1 MTTHL
6 FTTWFTEYLQNILS
20 LQLKAIALK
29 IEKKKNKQTNKQKKK
44 TTFFQNITS
53 SDNAS
58 GHLRALMVLYSVNSV
73 VVMPSN
79 RACLWL
85 SW

>member
-20 LQLKAIALK
+20 LQLRAIALR
-29 IEKKKNKQTNKQKKK
+29 IEKKK
-44 TTFFQNITS
+44 TFFQNITA

-58 GHLRALMVLYSVNSV
+58 SHLRALMVLYSVNSV
-73 VVMPSN
+73 VLMPGN
-79 RACLWL
+79 TACWWL

>member
-29 IEKKKNKQTNKQKKK
+29 IEKKNKQKKK
-44 TTFFQNITS
+44 KKKQQLSFKILLPVIM
-53 SDNAS
+53 
-58 GHLRALMVLYSVNSV
+58 HLVT
-73 VVMPSN
+73 
-79 RACLWL
+79 
-85 SW
+85 

>member
-29 IEKKKNKQTNKQKKK
+29 IEKTNKQTNKQKK
-44 TTFFQNITS
+44 TTFFQNITA

-79 RACLWL
+79 TACLWL